1 FLEQRDND
9 LVLRLF
15 YGKLCLR
22 LEMVD
27 EALEQLFAVESTGV
41 ETPQLHL
48 LLAEAHRR
56 RNRVDESVEQYK
68 KALGVD
74 GRLRINYVCDT
85 CSSIAEEWQSRCSGC
100 GSWGTFSVAGRKQ
113 ILSAPTPV
121 DARPIHHGE
130 RE

>member
-1 FLEQRDND
+1 
-9 LVLRLF
+9 
-15 YGKLCLR
+15 
-22 LEMVD
+22 
-27 EALEQLFAVESTGV
+27 
-41 ETPQLHL
+41 
-48 LLAEAHRR
+48 
-56 RNRVDESVEQYK
+56 
-68 KALGVD
+68 GVD

-113 ILSAPTPV
+113 ILNAPAAQM